1 MKAVKLRQKYSANTQ
16 ERSLILQN
24 SNSLRK
30 SAFTMELKT
39 DLKSD
44 RNLNCGRYLGKYK
57 KWLHGN
63 SIYHS
68 GVKKKSK
75 IMYKQSF

>member
-44 RNLNCGRYLGKYK
+44 RNLKLWKV
-57 KWLHGN
+57 
-63 SIYHS
+63 SME
-68 GVKKKSK
+68 V
-75 IMYKQSF
+75 

>member
-24 SNSLRK
+24 SLRK

-44 RNLNCGRYLGKYK
+44 RNLKLWKVSRE
-57 KWLHGN
+57 
-63 SIYHS
+63 
-68 GVKKKSK
+68 V
-75 IMYKQSF
+75 

>member
-1 MKAVKLRQKYSANTQ
+1 MKAIKLRQKYSANTQ

-24 SNSLRK
+24 FNSLRK

-44 RNLNCGRYLGKYK
+44 RNLKLWKVSRE
-57 KWLHGN
+57 
-63 SIYHS
+63 
-68 GVKKKSK
+68 V
-75 IMYKQSF
+75 